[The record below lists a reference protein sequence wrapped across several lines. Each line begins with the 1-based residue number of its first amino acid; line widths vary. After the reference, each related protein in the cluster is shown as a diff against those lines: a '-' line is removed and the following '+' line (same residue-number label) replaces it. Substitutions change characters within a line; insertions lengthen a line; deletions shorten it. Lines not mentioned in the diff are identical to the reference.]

1 MPLSDMAFRPTLR
14 ATIVVVPA
22 LIFLLGLGTWQVQRL
37 AWKNDLIQ
45 TRTDRIAA
53 VPMSMADAMSTV
65 SPEAIEYRPVRVSG
79 DLRTGN
85 VFRLL
90 NRVHAGKQGFHVVAP
105 MMLDEGRGN
114 VLIDLGWAPRDMLD
128 VTPVPQAGKVS
139 LVGYVRA
146 FTAPGAF
153 LPDNEPANNNWFY
166 MDEAQMLAA
175 AGLPA
180 GPGFYLE
187 AGPDTGT
194 ERAYPLGAAPAL
206 DLRNSHLEYA
216 VTWYGLA
223 AVLAVIFVVFHWRRE
238 GA

>member
-1 MPLSDMAFRPTLR
+1 MAFRPTLR

-22 LIFLLGLGTWQVQRL
+22 LIILLGLGTWQVQRL

-45 TRTDRIAA
+45 TRTERIAA
-53 VPMSMADAMSTV
+53 APMSLNEAMAAA
-65 SPEAIEYRPVRVSG
+65 SPAAIEYRPVRLNG
-79 DLRTGN
+79 DLHADTS
-85 VFRLL
+85 FRLL
-90 NRVHAGKQGFHVVAP
+90 NRVHDGKQGFHVVAP
-105 MMLDEGRGN
+105 MTLDEGRGS
-114 VLIDLGWAPRDMLD
+114 VLVDLGWAPRDMLD
-128 VTPVPQAGKVS
+128 APPVPDGGPVS
-139 LVGYVRA
+139 LVGYIRA

-153 LPDNEPANNNWFY
+153 LPDNEPANNNWFH

-175 AGLPA
+175 AGLPG

-187 AGPDTGT
+187 AGPDAGPTG
-194 ERAYPLGAAPAL
+194 AYPLGAVPAV

-216 VTWYGLA
+216 VTWFGLA

>member
-1 MPLSDMAFRPTLR
+1 MAFRPTLR
-14 ATIVVVPA
+14 AMIVVVPA

-37 AWKNDLIQ
+37 SWKNDLIQ
-45 TRTDRIAA
+45 TRTERIAA
-53 VPMSMADAMSTV
+53 VPMSMADAISAA
-65 SPEAIEYRPVRVSG
+65 SPEEIEYRPVRVSG

-85 VFRLL
+85 AFRLL
-90 NRVHAGKQGFHVVAP
+90 NRVHAGKQGFHVVVP
-105 MMLDEGRGN
+105 MTLDEGRGN

-128 VTPVPQAGKVS
+128 AMPVPRAGKVS

-153 LPDNEPANNNWFY
+153 LPDNEPANNNWFH
-166 MDEAQMLAA
+166 MDEAQMLAT
-175 AGLPA
+175 AGLSA

-187 AGPDTGT
+187 AGPDTGMGG
-194 ERAYPLGAAPAL
+194 AYPLGAVPAV